1 MHAVLLTTVFSVFLS
16 EFMSTLCTH
25 TGGVVKDQAE
35 ADEGTSMKERV
46 GMAAGK
52 NCISDRVGVS
62 LILHICPWRSA
73 LVSWL
78 W

>member
-1 MHAVLLTTVFSVFLS
+1 M
-16 EFMSTLCTH
+16 
-25 TGGVVKDQAE
+25 VKDQAE
-35 ADEGTSMKERV
+35 ADEGTSMKERI

-73 LVSWL
+73 LVAWL